1 MGLEFSGSDLPCAG
15 LPLLR
20 DAVANL
26 LRILLAG
33 GRSLIDAPTAPRL
46 RKLGVRDLEGGEAT
60 THGATPIFQDC
71 A

>member
-1 MGLEFSGSDLPCAG
+1 MGFEFGERELARAVLS
-15 LPLLR
+15 LLR
-20 DAVANL
+20 DAVADL
-26 LRILLAG
+26 PRMQLAG
-33 GRSLIDAPTAPRL
+33 GRGPVDAPTAPRL